1 MIYILNFN
9 RLALAQI
16 EGAIIVTMSGDGT
29 QAMIRSETPL
39 TTEFL
44 SEHEESEK
52 STIMALPFWRQPCP
66 DCEV

>member
-1 MIYILNFN
+1 MIYILNFD

-16 EGAIIVTMSGDGT
+16 EGAIIITMSGDGT
-29 QAMIRSETPL
+29 QSMVRSETPL

-52 STIMALPFWRQPCP
+52 EAIMALPFWRQPCK
-66 DCEV
+66 DCEI

>member
-16 EGAIIVTMSGDGT
+16 EGAIIITMSGDGT
-29 QAMIRSETPL
+29 QAMVTSETPL

-44 SEHEESEK
+44 SEHAESEK
-52 STIMALPFWRQPCP
+52 AAIMALPFWRQPCK
-66 DCEV
+66 DCET